1 MTEKAVCCKC
11 AASISRDE
19 IAITKRLINRGATK
33 YYCTACL
40 AEAFGIT
47 AEDIERSIRHYKQI
61 GCTLFA

>member
-1 MTEKAVCCKC
+1 MAEKAVCGKC
-11 AASISRDE
+11 AAPVSKDE
-19 IAITKRLINRGATK
+19 IAITKRLINRGSTK

-47 AEDIERSIRHYKQI
+47 AEDIERSIRRYRQI